1 MVLRHELTAVEARR
15 FLQSLPRGKSRGLA
29 WATPAGKTLRLASR
43 PDDASVC
50 LAGPERLRLLE
61 KLIPF
66 AKAVRIYGPLPE
78 GGARGAEPSAWE
90 LVLDGARVVFAV
102 SPELFRGFSGEGG
115 VLVDLAAADEEVVER
130 FVDEL
135 HGQPEIEV
143 TTASERVALGA
154 LGAAGRVGYDL
165 AKNAYFHREL
175 PYDRAV
181 LEKMHPR
188 LLGAQKL
195 VEEGAVRLDGDS
207 AHVRS
212 GEVEYLVRGE
222 RCTCP
227 WFARHRGERG
237 PCKHVLAVQQVRRQV
252 RIESRR

>member
-1 MVLRHELTAVEARR
+1 M
-15 FLQSLPRGKSRGLA
+15 
-29 WATPAGKTLRLASR
+29 R
-43 PDDASVC
+43 P
-50 LAGPERLRLLE
+50 
-61 KLIPF
+61 
-66 AKAVRIYGPLPE
+66 
-78 GGARGAEPSAWE
+78 
-90 LVLDGARVVFAV
+90 
-102 SPELFRGFSGEGG
+102 
-115 VLVDLAAADEEVVER
+115 
-130 FVDEL
+130 
-135 HGQPEIEV
+135 
-143 TTASERVALGA
+143 
-154 LGAAGRVGYDL
+154 GRVGYDL

>member
-1 MVLRHELTAVEARR
+1 
-15 FLQSLPRGKSRGLA
+15 
-29 WATPAGKTLRLASR
+29 
-43 PDDASVC
+43 
-50 LAGPERLRLLE
+50 
-61 KLIPF
+61 
-66 AKAVRIYGPLPE
+66 
-78 GGARGAEPSAWE
+78 
-90 LVLDGARVVFAV
+90 
-102 SPELFRGFSGEGG
+102 
-115 VLVDLAAADEEVVER
+115 
-130 FVDEL
+130 VDEL

-165 AKNAYFHREL
+165 AKNAFFHREL

-195 VEEGAVRLDGDS
+195 VEEGAVRIDGDS
-207 AHVRS
+207 AYVRS
-212 GEVEYLVRGE
+212 GEIEYLVRGE

-237 PCKHVLAVQQVRRQV
+237 PCKHVLAVQHVRREV
-252 RIESRR
+252 RVESRR